1 MGKKTSY
8 LTELIEK
15 SKRWRAAG
23 GGQDE
28 TSSSDEEDEDDGR
41 GEPAPCVD
49 EGGGVGSDINKIT
62 TKF

>member
-41 GEPAPCVD
+41 GVYTKTHVVIA
-49 EGGGVGSDINKIT
+49 EG
-62 TKF
+62 

>member
-49 EGGGVGSDINKIT
+49 EGGRGR
-62 TKF
+62 